1 MAIWRLILLCM
12 IIEMIY
18 LNVDVMM
25 FYSAAMF
32 YENYLCMI
40 GELLKL

>member
-1 MAIWRLILLCM
+1 MATWRLILLR
-12 IIEMIY
+12 ITTEMIY

-32 YENYLCMI
+32 VKIIYACLVNY
-40 GELLKL
+40 